1 MGRANCRTGRRSQI
15 QPRPRV
21 TSDATFVSAACATPR
36 QLATLRSAMRDL
48 QVSIGDYYRCSE
60 GFGVEAEV
68 LATPARSSIGFV
80 WVLNEL
86 FRKQTSRTAE
96 YCAIFEPP
104 TDSQAEL
111 IQAFEYLRHVTQH
124 IDPVH
129 PQSAATVGGAGLGF
143 RTYATW
149 KEVPSSVHERLTS
162 STKALKPIYERN
174 LQDHEVVGTLL
185 NAARFFAEVCPDIV
199 HRQANGEWTGFPLR
213 HQAGVS
219 SRLHP
224 EEPDD
229 QVAALAWMARRRPG
243 GDLRVVCGSI
253 TDATRGPILFGLTF
267 MDGCA
272 FVPFFETL
280 DQVNDDIAVEVRILR
295 GRRGSQYVGEG
306 TRIRDAR
313 KSICPLQRAAGSAV
327 GWRTAERGTAE
338 GGPRDVCTPRFLE
351 HPVVAGGSFRRPVLP
366 DSSGE
371 ATQCFVAPSL
381 KYHWPGHETPRSRP
395 DGSDPSSDRMRTL
408 A

>member
-1 MGRANCRTGRRSQI
+1 MPPLSQ
-15 QPRPRV
+15 PLALPP
-21 TSDATFVSAACATPR
+21 A

-48 QVSIGDYYRCSE
+48 QVSIGDYYRRSE
-60 GFGVEAEV
+60 GSGVEAEV

-104 TDSQAEL
+104 MGLQAEL

-129 PQSAATVGGAGLGF
+129 PQSAATVGGAGLEF

-174 LQDHEVVGTLL
+174 LQGQEVVGTLL

-213 HQAGVS
+213 YQAGVS
-219 SRLHP
+219 ARLHP
-224 EEPDD
+224 EEPED

-267 MDGCA
+267 TGGCA

-280 DQVNDDIAVEVRILR
+280 DQVNDDIALKFEYYEADVAANTLEKGPEFGMPASRSVLCSEQPVPQWAGAPLSEAPRK
-295 GRRGSQYVGEG
+295 EDHA
-306 TRIRDAR
+306 TFAR
-313 KSICPLQRAAGSAV
+313 LDFWNTLWSLEAGSDAQSFLT
-327 GWRTAERGTAE
+327 RRERRLNASQ
-338 GGPRDVCTPRFLE
+338 L
-351 HPVVAGGSFRRPVLP
+351 HL
-366 DSSGE
+366 
-371 ATQCFVAPSL
+371 
-381 KYHWPGHETPRSRP
+381 
-395 DGSDPSSDRMRTL
+395 
-408 A
+408 

>member
-1 MGRANCRTGRRSQI
+1 MPPLSQ
-15 QPRPRV
+15 PLALPP
-21 TSDATFVSAACATPR
+21 A

-48 QVSIGDYYRCSE
+48 QVSIGDYYRRSE
-60 GFGVEAEV
+60 GSGVEAEV

-104 TDSQAEL
+104 MGLQAEL

-129 PQSAATVGGAGLGF
+129 PQSAATVGGAGLEF

-174 LQDHEVVGTLL
+174 LQGQEVVGTLL

-213 HQAGVS
+213 YQAGVS
-219 SRLHP
+219 ARLHP
-224 EEPDD
+224 EEPED

-267 MDGCA
+267 TGGCA

-280 DQVNDDIAVEVRILR
+280 DQVNDDIALKFEYYEADVAANTLEK
-295 GRRGSQYVGEG
+295 GP
-306 TRIRDAR
+306 RIRDAR

-327 GWRTAERGTAE
+327 GRRTAERG
-338 GGPRDVCTPRFLE
+338 PRKEDHATFARLDFWNTLWSLE
-351 HPVVAGGSFRRPVLP
+351 A
-366 DSSGE
+366 
-371 ATQCFVAPSL
+371 
-381 KYHWPGHETPRSRP
+381 
-395 DGSDPSSDRMRTL
+395 GSDAQSFLTRRERRLNASQL
-408 A
+408 HF